1 MARYNPILKLFGTS
15 PVRPLQLHMA
25 KVLECA
31 RELLPLFEAVIARDE
46 NAIDAAQ
53 EKIAKLENEAD
64 DLKRDL
70 RLNLPRTLFLPVER
84 RDLLEVLT
92 MQDKIANCAKDIAG
106 LIRGRKMSLPD
117 EFGRRYLDFV
127 TRSIDACAQ
136 AQKAVNELDEL
147 VETGFSGSEVEQVQG
162 LITELDRIEKDTD
175 VIQVEIRTALFAIE
189 RNLPPIDVMF
199 LYRLIDWTGDLGD
212 RAQRVGSRL
221 QLMLAK

>member
-136 AQKAVNELDEL
+136 AQKAINELDGL
-147 VETGFSGSEVEQVQG
+147 VETGFSGAEVKRVQE

-189 RNLPPIDVMF
+189 HNLPPIDVMF

>member
-1 MARYNPILKLFGTS
+1 MARYNPIIKLFGPS
-15 PVRPLQLHMA
+15 PVRPLQQHMA
-25 KVLECA
+25 KVVECA
-31 RELLPLFEAVIARDE
+31 QELLPLLEAVIARDLS
-46 NAIDAAQ
+46 AVDAAQ
-53 EKIAKLENEAD
+53 EKIAMLENEAD
-64 DLKRDL
+64 DLKKEL

-92 MQDKIANCAKDIAG
+92 MQDKVANRAKDIAG

-117 EFGRRYLDFV
+117 ELGARYLDFV
-127 TRSIDACAQ
+127 KRCIDACAQ
-136 AQKAVNELDEL
+136 AQKAISELDEL
-147 VETGFSGSEVEQVQG
+147 VETGFRGSEVELVQEI
-162 LITELDRIEKDTD
+162 ITELDRIEKDTD
-175 VIQVEIRTALFAIE
+175 KIQVEVRTSLFDIE